1 LFDLVTFKIVQFV
14 FFVSVKF
21 RHSPVF
27 APWSHVGRGCFYL
40 VLMAAALLADPW
52 LCSHRWTAALV
63 AVLVGGYGYGA
74 GLEVNALLDLSTPIN
89 YPVVGSSKR
98 VSSGKSTNY
107 HLGLAP

>member
-1 LFDLVTFKIVQFV
+1 LFDLVTFKIVKFV

-21 RHSPVF
+21 RQSLVF

-52 LCSHRWTAALV
+52 LRSHCWAAALV

-74 GLEVNALLDLSTPIN
+74 GLEVNALLDLS
-89 YPVVGSSKR
+89 SDQLKR
-98 VSSGKSTNY
+98 CSF
-107 HLGLAP
+107 GLPSVDCHPDRKAGGG